1 MGIKIRVLDPTP
13 DCPAAAAAAQTVG
26 SFTDAA
32 SVAAFAAAEG
42 GIDILTA
49 EIEHV
54 DAAAMDAV
62 AAAGVDVEPTP
73 STLRLIQD
81 KWAQKAHFAGAGVP
95 VAPFAKVD
103 SRAEGEAAGEAF
115 GFPFMLKSRRGAY
128 DGKGNAVVRS
138 AADLEAAAA
147 SLGGWRPGALYAE
160 AWAPFV
166 KELAVMVGRD
176 RAGATVAFPVVET
189 VHRDSICWVTEA
201 PADVPEGS
209 RTAAAAMAQAAVAAL
224 DGAGVFGCEMFLLPD
239 GGLLL
244 NEVAPRPHNSGH
256 YTIEACP
263 TSQYEQHL
271 RAVMGWPLGDASL
284 AVGCAVM
291 LNILGE
297 ADGEEGEVAAHAR
310 MAAAYSTPGASV
322 HWYGKHAVAKGRKV
336 GHITLVAPDRASA
349 RARLAQIDPGAA
361 KALEGTG
368 RVEAGATAAGG
379 GVGGEAP
386 PSPAPSSSKGEFGGT
401 GAPVAIIMGS
411 DSDLATMRPAA
422 EALEE
427 LGIAC
432 DVTVVSAHRTPD
444 RMLAFAR
451 SAPAR
456 GVRVIIAGAGG
467 AAHLPGMV
475 ASLTHLPVV
484 GVPVVPAG
492 ARLDGVDA
500 LLSIVQMPGGVPVA
514 TVGIGGGRNA
524 GLLAARILGAADPA
538 VAARLVAQQAGM
550 REAVLAKAARLESVG
565 WKEYK

>member
-13 DCPAAAAAAQTVG
+13 ACPAAAAASQTVG
-26 SFTDAA
+26 SFTDPAC
-32 SVAAFAAAEG
+32 VAAFAASEG

-81 KWAQKAHFAGAGVP
+81 KYAQKVHFAGAGVP
-95 VAPFAKVD
+95 VPPFCVVD
-103 SRAEGEAAGEAF
+103 SKADAEDAGARF
-115 GFPFMLKSRRGAY
+115 GFPLMLKSRRGAY
-128 DGKGNAVVRS
+128 DGKGNAVARS
-138 AADLEAAAA
+138 AADLDAAAA
-147 SLGGWRPGALYAE
+147 SLGGWRAGALYAE
-160 AWAPFV
+160 GWAPFV

-201 PADVPEGS
+201 PAAVPEGVAA
-209 RTAAAAMAQAAVAAL
+209 AAAAMAQAAVAAL
-224 DGAGVFGCEMFLLPD
+224 DGAGVFGCEMFLLGD
-239 GGLLL
+239 GTLLL

-271 RAVMGWPLGDASL
+271 RAVMGWPLGEASL
-284 AVGCAVM
+284 AVGCAIMV
-291 LNILGE
+291 NILGE
-297 ADGEEGEVAAHAR
+297 ADGEAGEVAAHAR
-310 MAAAYSTPGASV
+310 MAAGYATPGASV
-322 HWYGKHAVAKGRKV
+322 HWYGKHAVAVGRKV
-336 GHITLVAPDRASA
+336 GHITITA
-349 RARLAQIDPGAA
+349 RTREEARSRLEAVDAGAA
-361 KALEGTG
+361 AALAGTG
-368 RVEAGATAAGG
+368 RVETGGTTGATGAA
-379 GVGGEAP
+379 AT
-386 PSPAPSSSKGEFGGT
+386 SSTPAGHKDEFGGT

-422 EALEE
+422 AALAE
-427 LGIAC
+427 LGIAA

-444 RMLAFAR
+444 RMVAFAR

-475 ASLTHLPVV
+475 ASLTPLPVV
-484 GVPVVPAG
+484 GVPVTPPG

-500 LLSIVQMPGGVPVA
+500 LLSIVQMPAGVPVA
-514 TVGIGGGRNA
+514 TVGVGAGRNA
-524 GLLAARILGAADPA
+524 GLLAARILGASDPA
-538 VAARLVAQQAGM
+538 IAARLAEQQVAM
-550 REAVLAKAARLESVG
+550 KEAVLAKAARLEREG
-565 WKEYK
+565 WEDYKV

>member
-13 DCPAAAAAAQTVG
+13 ACPASVAAAQTVG
-26 SFTDAA
+26 SFTDPAC
-32 SVAAFAAAEG
+32 VAAFAASEG

-81 KWAQKAHFAGAGVP
+81 KYAQKAHFAAAGVA
-95 VAPFAKVD
+95 VAPFSAVD
-103 SRAEGEAAGEAF
+103 SAADGEAAGRAH
-115 GFPFMLKSRRGAY
+115 GYPFMLKSRRGAY

-147 SLGGWRPGALYAE
+147 ALGGWRPGALYAE

-166 KELAVMVGRD
+166 TELAVMVARD

-201 PADVPEGS
+201 PADVPEGV
-209 RTAAAAMAQAAVAAL
+209 RAAAAAMAQAAVATL
-224 DGAGVFGCEMFLLPD
+224 DGAGVFGCETFLLPD
-239 GGLLL
+239 GSLLL

-284 AVGCAVM
+284 AVGAAIM

-297 ADGEEGEVAAHAR
+297 ADGQAGEVAAHAR
-310 MAAAYSTPGASV
+310 MASAYATPGASV
-322 HWYGKHAVAKGRKV
+322 HWYGKHSVAVGRKV
-336 GHITLVAPDRASA
+336 GHITITAPSRGEA
-349 RARLAQIDPGAA
+349 RARLGQVDAGAA
-361 KALEGTG
+361 AALAATG
-368 RVEAGATAAGG
+368 RVATA
-379 GVGGEAP
+379 GVASTSS
-386 PSPAPSSSKGEFGGT
+386 SPAVDEFGGT

-411 DSDLATMRPAA
+411 DSDLSTMRLAA
-422 EALEE
+422 EALAE
-427 LGIAC
+427 LGVAC

-451 SAPAR
+451 TAPSR

-475 ASLTHLPVV
+475 ASLTSLPVV
-484 GVPVVPAG
+484 GVPVIPAG

-500 LLSIVQMPGGVPVA
+500 LLSIVQMPAGVPVA
-514 TVGIGGGRNA
+514 TVGVGAGRNA
-524 GLLAARILGAADPA
+524 GLLAARILGASDPA
-538 VAARLVAQQAGM
+538 IAARLVAHQQGM
-550 REAVLAKAARLESVG
+550 KEAVLAKAARLESVG
-565 WKEYK
+565 WEDYKM